1 MQPLS
6 SPSIREPGCP
16 SVAAQRAI
24 QAEPDGLQLR
34 LNLFSGHST
43 TMPASNGYRS
53 GGFHLYF
60 PPRSAGSVFAVLFHS
75 PGGNGWVASQVAVG
89 PDRTR
94 TRHCFSRSFRILE
107 VSKRKC
113 SVQATC
119 SKVKEDHLVAFHF
132 APTTCHT
139 AIDHTF
145 PGNLRISCRR
155 RRSSRL
161 GGARRVGGPRRLH
174 VRRTLPI
181 YLRLSIHPIQWPSRS
196 NMPEQSKS

>member
-1 MQPLS
+1 MQPLA
-6 SPSIREPGCP
+6 SPSIREPGYP

-24 QAEPDGLQLR
+24 QVEPGGLQLR
-34 LNLFSGHST
+34 LNLFSGHLT

-53 GGFHLYF
+53 GGFRLYF
-60 PPRSAGSVFAVLFHS
+60 PPRSVGSVSADLSHS
-75 PGGNGWVASQVAVG
+75 LGGNDWVARQVVVG
-89 PDRTR
+89 PHRRR

-145 PGNLRISCRR
+145 PGNLRISSRR
-155 RRSSRL
+155 RRPARL
-161 GGARRVGGPRRLH
+161 GGARRVGGPRGLH
-174 VRRTLPI
+174 VQRTLPI
-181 YLRLSIHPIQWPSRS
+181 YLRLSIHPIQ
-196 NMPEQSKS
+196 

>member
-1 MQPLS
+1 MQPLA
-6 SPSIREPGCP
+6 SPSIREPGYP

-24 QAEPDGLQLR
+24 QVEPDGLQLR
-34 LNLFSGHST
+34 LNLFSGHLI

-60 PPRSAGSVFAVLFHS
+60 PPRSVGSVFAALFHS
-75 PGGNGWVASQVAVG
+75 PGGIGWVASQVVVG
-89 PDRTR
+89 PHRR
-94 TRHCFSRSFRILE
+94 RSRHCFSRSFRILE

-119 SKVKEDHLVAFHF
+119 SKAKEDHLVAFHF

-145 PGNLRISCRR
+145 AGNLRISCRR
-155 RRSSRL
+155 RRPSRL

-174 VRRTLPI
+174 VRRTLFANLPASFHS
-181 YLRLSIHPIQWPSRS
+181 LNP
-196 NMPEQSKS
+196 MTK